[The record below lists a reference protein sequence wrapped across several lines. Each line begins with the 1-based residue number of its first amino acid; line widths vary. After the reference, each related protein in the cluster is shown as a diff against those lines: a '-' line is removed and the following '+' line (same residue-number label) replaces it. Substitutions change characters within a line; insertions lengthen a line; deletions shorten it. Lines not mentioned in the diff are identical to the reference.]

1 MEGLNQ
7 GQEFLCYCIVGM
19 FLCFIFDIFR
29 SSRYVFKTSD
39 LITYI
44 EDGIFLSLSALII
57 IGSTLFI
64 SSGMLRFYIILA
76 ILFGILI
83 YSLTISKVCVIIF
96 KSIFKAI
103 SFLVNKIL
111 EMHKWESFLNQSF
124 IS

>member
-76 ILFGILI
+76 IGLGILV

-103 SFLVNKIL
+103 RFLVNKIL
-111 EMHKWESFLNQSF
+111 EIHKWESFLNQNF
-124 IS
+124 IN

>member
-44 EDGIFLSLSALII
+44 EDGIFLSLSAVIVVSSILLI
-57 IGSTLFI
+57 SK
-64 SSGMLRFYIILA
+64 GMLRFYIILA
-76 ILFGILI
+76 VCLGILV
-83 YSLTISKVCVIIF
+83 YSLTISKVCVIMF

-103 SFLVNKIL
+103 RFLVNKIM
-111 EMHKWESFLNQSF
+111 EMHKWESFLNQNF

>member
-44 EDGIFLSLSALII
+44 EDGIFLSLSAVIVVSSIFLI
-57 IGSTLFI
+57 SK
-64 SSGMLRFYIILA
+64 GMLRFYIILA
-76 ILFGILI
+76 VCLGILV
-83 YSLTISKVCVIIF
+83 YSLTISKVCVIMF

-103 SFLVNKIL
+103 RFLVNKIM
-111 EMHKWESFLNQSF
+111 EMHKWESFLNQNF

>member
-76 ILFGILI
+76 IGLGILV

-111 EMHKWESFLNQSF
+111 EMHKWESFLNQNF
-124 IS
+124 IN

>member
-7 GQEFLCYCIVGM
+7 GQEFLCSCIVGM

-44 EDGIFLSLSALII
+44 EDGIFLSLSAVIVVSSILLI
-57 IGSTLFI
+57 SK
-64 SSGMLRFYIILA
+64 GMLRFYIILA
-76 ILFGILI
+76 VCLGILV
-83 YSLTISKVCVIIF
+83 YSLTISKVCVIMF

-103 SFLVNKIL
+103 RFLVNKIM
-111 EMHKWESFLNQSF
+111 EMHKWESFLNQNF

>member
-76 ILFGILI
+76 IGLGILV

-103 SFLVNKIL
+103 RFLVNKIL
-111 EMHKWESFLNQSF
+111 EMHK
-124 IS
+124 

>member
-44 EDGIFLSLSALII
+44 EDGFFLSLSAFII

-76 ILFGILI
+76 IGLGILV

-103 SFLVNKIL
+103 RFLVNKIL
-111 EMHKWESFLNQSF
+111 EMHKWESFLNQNF
-124 IS
+124 IN

>member
-76 ILFGILI
+76 IGLGILV
-83 YSLTISKVCVIIF
+83 YSLTISKVCVIMF

-103 SFLVNKIL
+103 RFLVNKIL
-111 EMHKWESFLNQSF
+111 EIHKWESFLNQNF
-124 IS
+124 IN

>member
-76 ILFGILI
+76 IGLGILV

-103 SFLVNKIL
+103 RFLVNKIL

>member
-76 ILFGILI
+76 IGLGILV
-83 YSLTISKVCVIIF
+83 YSLTISKVCVIMF

-103 SFLVNKIL
+103 RFLVNKIL
-111 EMHKWESFLNQSF
+111 EMHKWGSFLNQNF
-124 IS
+124 IN

>member
-44 EDGIFLSLSALII
+44 EDGIFLSLSAVIVVSSILLI
-57 IGSTLFI
+57 SK
-64 SSGMLRFYIILA
+64 GMLRFYIILDVC
-76 ILFGILI
+76 LGILV
-83 YSLTISKVCVIIF
+83 YSLTISKVCVIMF

-103 SFLVNKIL
+103 RFLVNKIM
-111 EMHKWESFLNQSF
+111 EMHKWESFLNQNF

>member
-76 ILFGILI
+76 IGWGILV

-103 SFLVNKIL
+103 RFLVNKIL
-111 EMHKWESFLNQSF
+111 EIHKWESFLNQNF
-124 IS
+124 IN

>member
-29 SSRYVFKTSD
+29 SSRYVFKTTD
-39 LITYI
+39 LITHI
-44 EDGIFLSLSALII
+44 EDGIFLSLSAVIVVSSILLI
-57 IGSTLFI
+57 SK
-64 SSGMLRFYIILA
+64 GMLRFYIILA
-76 ILFGILI
+76 VCLGILV
-83 YSLTISKVCVIIF
+83 YSLTISKVCVIMF

-103 SFLVNKIL
+103 RFLVNKIM
-111 EMHKWESFLNQSF
+111 EMHKWESFLNQNF

>member
-76 ILFGILI
+76 IGLGILV

>member
-7 GQEFLCYCIVGM
+7 GQEFLCYIVVGVVV
-19 FLCFIFDIFR
+19 CFIFDIFR

-39 LITYI
+39 LITHI

-57 IGSTLFI
+57 VSSILFI

-76 ILFGILI
+76 IGFGILV
-83 YSLTISKVCVIIF
+83 YSLTISKVCVIMF

-103 SFLVNKIL
+103 RFLVNKVL
-111 EMHKWESFLNQSF
+111 EMHKWESFLNQNF

>member
-29 SSRYVFKTSD
+29 SNRYVFKTSD

-44 EDGIFLSLSALII
+44 EDGIFLSLSAVIVVSSILLI
-57 IGSTLFI
+57 SK
-64 SSGMLRFYIILA
+64 GMLRFYIILA
-76 ILFGILI
+76 VCLGILV
-83 YSLTISKVCVIIF
+83 YSLTISKVCVIMF

-103 SFLVNKIL
+103 RFLVNKIM
-111 EMHKWESFLNQSF
+111 EMHKWESFLNQNF

>member
-29 SSRYVFKTSD
+29 SSRYIFKTSD

-44 EDGIFLSLSALII
+44 EDGIFLSLSAVIVVSSILLI
-57 IGSTLFI
+57 SK
-64 SSGMLRFYIILA
+64 GMLRFYIILA
-76 ILFGILI
+76 VCLGILV
-83 YSLTISKVCVIIF
+83 YSLTISKVCVIMF

-103 SFLVNKIL
+103 RFLVNKIM
-111 EMHKWESFLNQSF
+111 EMHKWESFLNQNF